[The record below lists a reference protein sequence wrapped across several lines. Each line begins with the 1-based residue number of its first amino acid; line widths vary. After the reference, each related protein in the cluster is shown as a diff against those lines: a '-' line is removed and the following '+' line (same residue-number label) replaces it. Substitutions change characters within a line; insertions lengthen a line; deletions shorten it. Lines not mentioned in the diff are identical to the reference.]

1 MNGAHERRHHRFTG
15 VTRPSLRN
23 GLNGLFRDPDAEDQ
37 VRSESGIIPSTGSLL
52 DRATWLLPRILRSE
66 DKEAQV
72 YSDRRTTGTYGRAS
86 LSAAYD

>member
-1 MNGAHERRHHRFTG
+1 MVF
-15 VTRPSLRN
+15 
-23 GLNGLFRDPDAEDQ
+23 NGLFRDPDAQDQ
-37 VRSESGIIPSTGSLL
+37 VRSESGIIRSTGSLL

-66 DKEAQV
+66 DKEAQL